1 MNANRY
7 GDLWNTIYNLNCGD
21 GYDAQERADEAAED
35 IMVLVQHI
43 KDEAAVAA
51 LREARDNYRPGD
63 NNPWALNVRKFL
75 DYRANMI
82 EGGE

>member
-1 MNANRY
+1 MNDEQIISNVFS
-7 GDLWNTIYNLNCGD
+7 DLCYTLSPHTDRVVRDYLI
-21 GYDAQERADEAAED
+21 
-35 IMVLVQHI
+35 
-43 KDEAAVAA
+43 AVIPYARSAA

-63 NNPWALNVRKFL
+63 NNPWAVNVRKFL